1 MLPSHAFIWTVGLYL
16 FIFFKM
22 PHQTVAFAF
31 SPGIGQTC
39 TLTYKQ
45 QRQMASRNQLKGVK
59 PAQDLDPSL

>member
-1 MLPSHAFIWTVGLYL
+1 
-16 FIFFKM
+16 M